1 MNNTKSDDF
10 TRIIYW
16 ILNHFDSILKLKK
29 IKHGIKN
36 YARIIYWIRM
46 SLHIHEAI
54 ILLFNSY

>member
-29 IKHGIKN
+29 IKHGIKKLRSDN
-36 YARIIYWIRM
+36 
-46 SLHIHEAI
+46 
-54 ILLFNSY
+54 LLDPNVFAYP